1 MKGISLILDNKVVFD
16 KEFKNREEKREVN
29 KFIGGLDKK
38 IYKTLVFTIA
48 AISFSS
54 NKAYASLDK
63 GLEKTDVYGHQLLSI
78 VQRVGFWVCVI
89 GCIVE
94 ILISVFKKGG
104 GQKEILSLVF
114 KWLLIFCSFY
124 IVPLLFKSAAEFFN

>member
-1 MKGISLILDNKVVFD
+1 MKGISLTLNNKLVFN
-16 KEFKNREEKREVN
+16 KEFYNRKEKREVN

-48 AISFSS
+48 AISFTS

-63 GLEKTDVYGHQLLSI
+63 GLEKTDVYGHQLLII

-124 IVPLLFKSAAEFFN
+124 IVPLLFKSAAEFFS